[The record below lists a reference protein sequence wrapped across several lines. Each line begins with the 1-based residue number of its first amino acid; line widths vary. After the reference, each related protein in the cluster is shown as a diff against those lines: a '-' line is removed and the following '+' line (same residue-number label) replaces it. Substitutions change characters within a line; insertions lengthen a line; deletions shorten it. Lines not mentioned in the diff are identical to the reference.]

1 MEYPGRQQ
9 PMSVT
14 LRGLTERAFSA
25 ALLSSC
31 HDGSTSVNKN
41 IRYHADRRVT
51 SLIIAIQNA

>member
-25 ALLSSC
+25 ALLSNC
-31 HDGSTSVNKN
+31 HDGLTSVNKN
-41 IRYHADRRVT
+41 IRYYAGRRMP
-51 SLIIAIQNA
+51 SPIIAIQNA